1 MSQPKLTSYDIVTA
15 FQRVLFIQSQSI
27 DVDPETLEALDTE
40 AIEILDGLGTAP
52 EEKLEALRAVS
63 LRLQAEEKL
72 IAGEIQSLTRSR
84 RSAVRAVERVRCY
97 ARDILIARRAAGCEP
112 KIKTPTHSF
121 RLQKST
127 SLEGPS
133 HVSAWH
139 EMGWTRTKE
148 EPDKVAATNAL
159 KAGVEADGFRLAV
172 KESIRWT

>member
-1 MSQPKLTSYDIVTA
+1 MNQPKLTSYDIVTA

-63 LRLQAEEKL
+63 LRLEAEEKL
-72 IAGEIQSLTRSR
+72 IAGEIKSLTRSR
-84 RSAVRAVERVRCY
+84 IAAARAVERVRCY
-97 ARDILIARRAAGCEP
+97 ARDILIARREAGCEP
-112 KIKTPTHSF
+112 KIKTPSHSF
-121 RLQKST
+121 WLQKTT
-127 SLEGPS
+127 SIAGPE

-148 EPDKVAATNAL
+148 EPDRAAATKAL
-159 KAGVEADGFRLAV
+159 KSGVEAEDFRIV
-172 KESIRWT
+172 TKESIRWR